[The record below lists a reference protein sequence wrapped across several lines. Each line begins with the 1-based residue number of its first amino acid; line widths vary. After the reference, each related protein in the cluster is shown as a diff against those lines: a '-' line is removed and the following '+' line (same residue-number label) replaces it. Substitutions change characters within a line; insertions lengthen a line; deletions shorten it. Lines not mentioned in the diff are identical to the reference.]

1 MVKEIKVKSNVT
13 KDIQKKDVAKQTALE
28 ILTEITNSHIGDT
41 DTTFITSPVYQELQ
55 KDAEEKR
62 ITWEQAKDNMVEE
75 YIPKDMQSKVKQ
87 WSLDYNSSILYV
99 EV

>member
-1 MVKEIKVKSNVT
+1 MTKEIKVKAEVT
-13 KDIQKKDVAKQTALE
+13 KDIQEKDVAMQTAKD
-28 ILTEITNSHIGDT
+28 ILIDITDIHANDT
-41 DTTFITSPVYQELQ
+41 DASLIKSPVYQELQ
-55 KDAEEKR
+55 KDVEEKR
-62 ITWEQAKDNMVEE
+62 IAWEQAKDSMVEE